1 MTNPERSKKA
11 PLSRPGRDWVVAG
24 IILAHFAL
32 ALALTFFM
40 LLGYAPDEPRH
51 FAYVRWLA
59 EHHSFPPPDERL
71 SGGAHSLHPPLY
83 YILMLPLYWAFR
95 GWGDLAAMRAMRCVA
110 PLFGVGALWLLVPV
124 IEKATAGRRGMT
136 LFALSLLALWPQLLV
151 CVAMVNND
159 AAAVLMAAVL
169 LHVVLVRRWDTRPC
183 SAALWGAVLGLGS
196 LAKFSNFVAGAP
208 TILTALALAHGKG
221 FYRREAFWK
230 AGFLAAV
237 CCFAVCGWWWIRNLL
252 VYGAINPYPVVPIL
266 PPGLTPLDALITGHA
281 WKLFL
286 RAINGLWASTW
297 PAIDWA
303 PATLMPAILLGLRVL
318 TVLAIVGGLAWIWR
332 LARRRISLTPDQ
344 AAAIF
349 APAAGY
355 AGMFLALLYVAT
367 FKHAGTYR
375 NGRYLM
381 PFVVGLVLPIA
392 VALEQVCPRRWRLW
406 AAAALLAFWLFL
418 TAAGCYHL
426 VTYWNPLILGH
437 K

>member
-1 MTNPERSKKA
+1 MTSAERSA
-11 PLSRPGRDWVVAG
+11 ISPSSPRWRDWPFFGIVVA
-24 IILAHFAL
+24 HFVL
-32 ALALTFFM
+32 ALALSFFM

-83 YILMLPLYWAFR
+83 YILMLPLYWAFH
-95 GWGDLAAMRAMRCVA
+95 GLGDMAAMRAMRCVA

-124 IEKATAGRRGMT
+124 VEKATAGRRSMS
-136 LFALSLLALWPQLLV
+136 LFALSLVALWPQLLV

-169 LHVVLVRRWDTRPC
+169 LNVVLVRRWDQRLS
-183 SAALWGAVLGLGS
+183 SAAVWGAVLGLAS
-196 LAKFSNFVAGAP
+196 LAKFSNFLAGAP
-208 TILTALALAHGKG
+208 TILVALAFAHGKR

-230 AGFLAAV
+230 AGFLVAI
-237 CCFAVCGWWWIRNLL
+237 CCFAVCGWWWMRNLL
-252 VYGAINPYPVVPIL
+252 LYGAINPYPVVPIL
-266 PPGLTPLDALITGHA
+266 PPGLTPLDAVLTGHA

-286 RAINGLWASTW
+286 RAVNGLWASTW

-303 PATLMPAILLGLRVL
+303 PASLMPAILLGLRVL
-318 TVLAIVGGLAWIWR
+318 TALAVVGGVVWIWC
-332 LARRRISLTPDQ
+332 LARRRIYLTPAQ
-344 AAAIF
+344 AAAIL

-355 AGMFLALLYVAT
+355 TGMFLALLYVAT

-381 PFVVGLVLPIA
+381 PFVVGLVIPMAL
-392 VALEQVCPRRWRLW
+392 ALEQVCPPRLRPW
-406 AAAALLAFWLFL
+406 AAAALLAFFLFI
-418 TAAGCYHL
+418 TAAGYYQL
-426 VTYWNPLILGH
+426 VTYWNPLILCH